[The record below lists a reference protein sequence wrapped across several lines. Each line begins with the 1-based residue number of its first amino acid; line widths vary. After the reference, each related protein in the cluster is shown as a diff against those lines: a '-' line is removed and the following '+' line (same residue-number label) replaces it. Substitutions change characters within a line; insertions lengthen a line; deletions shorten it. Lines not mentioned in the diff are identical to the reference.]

1 MGAVTK
7 VHVVYDEPFWRADGL
22 NGQIVAP
29 GSVMESAFD
38 NSPDDASHGAIV
50 GFVAGDDCR
59 RMEAAGPAARQ
70 AAVLDDLVRAFGPGR
85 AAPSKSWSSTGPPSP
100 SPAAGPSPSSA
111 PGALTGARSGAA

>member
-38 NSPDDASHGAIV
+38 NSPEDASHGAIV

-59 RMEAAGPAARQ
+59 RMEAAGAR
-70 AAVLDDLVRAFGPGR
+70 GPPGR
-85 AAPSKSWSSTGPPSP
+85 R
-100 SPAAGPSPSSA
+100 AGRPRA
-111 PGALTGARSGAA
+111 RLRATGARPVEIVEQHWPAEPFTRGGPGGRERPGA